1 MNKLLLIILLLI
13 IVVYLYKY
21 KKTENLT
28 NTEAVNN
35 IAKVYSDI
43 TGTVAFNNAN
53 ITGLANMTGSANI
66 KNATLTGINNI
77 NGINF
82 DASGFNGKKF
92 QFVNE
97 TGKIRTEGSM
107 YADSMVCRDFNSTTM
122 KVDGNLIAGGG
133 IIANGGIDVSKSAM
147 YTWRIC
153 SPNGNYCME
162 ISDNGFVR
170 MHKRENSGDYTL
182 YKILQ
187 YVM

>member
-107 YADSMVCRDFNSTTM
+107 YANSMVCSDFNSTTM
-122 KVDGNLIAGGG
+122 KVDGKLTVGGV
-133 IIANGGIDVSKSAM
+133 IDVSKSAM

-153 SPNGNYCME
+153 SPNGGSCME
-162 ISDNGFVR
+162 IDEEGYVKIYKLRSDG
-170 MHKRENSGDYTL
+170 GYDL
-182 YKILQ
+182 YKTLK
-187 YVM
+187 YV